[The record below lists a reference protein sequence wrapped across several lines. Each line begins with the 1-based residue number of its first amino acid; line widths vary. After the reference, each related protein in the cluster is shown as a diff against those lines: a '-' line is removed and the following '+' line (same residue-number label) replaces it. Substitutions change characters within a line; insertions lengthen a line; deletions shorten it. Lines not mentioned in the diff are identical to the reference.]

1 MIIGINELSG
11 VRASEEKII
20 LGTGTFDLFH
30 YDHLRYLQM
39 AKECGGALVVAIK
52 DNKFAGR
59 KGKARPIISEEQR
72 IAIVDALKCVDY
84 TFLVGVEDNLETM
97 LEYDN
102 DKQREWLSAF
112 EKVFDR
118 LRPDILFFEGNPVLQ
133 SARERASKYFGFK
146 CVSKPRGK
154 TISTTEII
162 RRISESIK

>member
-1 MIIGINELSG
+1 
-11 VRASEEKII
+11 
-20 LGTGTFDLFH
+20 
-30 YDHLRYLQM
+30 M
-39 AKECGGALVVAIK
+39 AKECGGSLVVAIK

-59 KGKARPIISEEQR
+59 KGKGRPIISEEQR
-72 IAIVDALKCVDY
+72 IAIVDALKYVDY
-84 TFLVGVEDNLETM
+84 TFLVGV
-97 LEYDN
+97 
-102 DKQREWLSAF
+102 DKQKEWLSAF

-133 SARERASKYFGFK
+133 SARERASKYFEFK